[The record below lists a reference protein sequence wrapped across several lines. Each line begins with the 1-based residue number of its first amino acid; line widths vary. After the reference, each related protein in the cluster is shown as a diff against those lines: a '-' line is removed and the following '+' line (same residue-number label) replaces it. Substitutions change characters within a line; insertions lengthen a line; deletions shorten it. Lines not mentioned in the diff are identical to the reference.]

1 MNLISV
7 IGVLASVFTA
17 ISLLPQLS
25 KLIKEKRPENIS
37 LGMLASLMV
46 GVGLWVYYGFLRDD
60 WIIIVSNS
68 FSWLVN
74 LIIIILT
81 IKYKKRPPYVKRY

>member
-17 ISLLPQLS
+17 IALVPQLS

-37 LGMLASLMV
+37 LGMLASLMI
-46 GVGLWVYYGFLRDD
+46 GVGLWVYYGFLKED

-68 FSWLVN
+68 FSWLIN
-74 LIIIILT
+74 MTIILLT
-81 IKYKKRPPYVKRY
+81 IKYKNRPPYIKRY

>member
-1 MNLISV
+1 MNLINI

-17 ISLLPQLS
+17 VSLLPQLG

-37 LGMLASLMV
+37 LGMLASLMI
-46 GVGLWVYYGFLRDD
+46 GVGLWVYYGFLKDD

-74 LIIIILT
+74 MIIIVLT
-81 IKYKKRPPYVKRY
+81 IKYKNKATYVKRY

>member
-1 MNLISV
+1 MNVTSV
-7 IGVLASVFTA
+7 VGILASVFTA

-25 KLIKEKRPENIS
+25 KLVKEKRPENIS
-37 LGMLASLMV
+37 LGMLASLLI
-46 GVGLWVYYGFLRDD
+46 GVGLWVYYGFLKDD

-74 LIIIILT
+74 MTIIILT
-81 IKYKKRPPYVKRY
+81 IKYKNKPPYVKRY